1 MTLSNEGFCAYSSI
15 LYRLFN
21 IFIFGQG
28 SPQSLLSPRAIHLQ
42 AMSYL
47 ENQISAFKSNLTS
60 SSNKLSNKRTAAAP
74 ANSTTSPAPSQ
85 ASITVKNDLKRK
97 RVEQPNTVFSQPKDT
112 GTGSHIITQV
122 TYALEKLK
130 EKDIQWTWQR
140 LGEYLSLHG
149 REEGYGQALKR
160 ILITHDKVKYQRVD
174 GKGEDFFSFRPIH
187 DIRSA
192 DELLGF
198 LQSQPT
204 AQALSVKDL
213 KDGWH
218 GALDAIDDL
227 EKQGKLSVTRH
238 KKDDSPRFVW
248 PNDPSLFFPIDQEFK
263 TMWQKIKLPE
273 PGALADELE
282 REGLTPANK
291 SRSVKAKPVKQ
302 ENKTKRAR
310 KGGKTTNTH
319 MAGVL
324 RDYSHLKK

>member
-1 MTLSNEGFCAYSSI
+1 
-15 LYRLFN
+15 
-21 IFIFGQG
+21 
-28 SPQSLLSPRAIHLQ
+28 
-42 AMSYL
+42 MSYL
-47 ENQISAFKSNLTS
+47 DNQISAFRSNLTS

-74 ANSTTSPAPSQ
+74 ANSTPSPAPSQ
-85 ASITVKNDLKRK
+85 APVTVKNDLKRK
-97 RVEQPNTVFSQPKDT
+97 RVEQTNAVFSQPKDT

-130 EKDIQWTWQR
+130 EQEAPWKWQR

-149 REEGYGQALKR
+149 REKEYGQALKT
-160 ILITHDKVKYQRVD
+160 ILITHDKVKYEMVD
-174 GKGEDFFSFRPIH
+174 GKDEDLFSFQPIH
-187 DIRSA
+187 NIRSA
-192 DELLGF
+192 DQLLGY
-198 LQSQPT
+198 LQSQRT
-204 AQALSVKDL
+204 AKGLNVKDL

-227 EKQGKLSVTRH
+227 EKQGKLSVTRN
-238 KKDDSPRFVW
+238 KKDDSARFVW

-291 SRSVKAKPVKQ
+291 SRFVKAKPVKQ
-302 ENKTKRAR
+302 ESKTKRTR

>member
-1 MTLSNEGFCAYSSI
+1 
-15 LYRLFN
+15 
-21 IFIFGQG
+21 
-28 SPQSLLSPRAIHLQ
+28 
-42 AMSYL
+42 MSYL
-47 ENQISAFKSNLTS
+47 DNQISAFKSNLTS
-60 SSNKLSNKRTAAAP
+60 SSNKISNKRTAAAP
-74 ANSTTSPAPSQ
+74 ANSTPSPAPSQ
-85 ASITVKNDLKRK
+85 TSITVKNDLKRK
-97 RVEQPNTVFSQPKDT
+97 RVEQANTVFSQPKDT

-130 EKDIQWTWQR
+130 EKDVPWTWQR

-149 REEGYGQALKR
+149 REKGYGQALKK
-160 ILITHDKVKYQRVD
+160 ILIDHPKVNYQRID
-174 GKGEDFFSFRPIH
+174 GKDNDMFSFRPIH
-187 DIRSA
+187 NIRSA
-192 DELLGF
+192 DALLGY
-198 LQSQPT
+198 LQSQRT
-204 AQALSVKDL
+204 SQALSVKDL
-213 KDGWH
+213 RDGWH
-218 GALDAIDDL
+218 GALDAIDNL

-238 KKDDSPRFVW
+238 RKDDSARFVW
-248 PNDPSLFFPIDQEFK
+248 PNDPSLFFSIDQEFK

-302 ENKTKRAR
+302 EKKTKRAR

>member
-1 MTLSNEGFCAYSSI
+1 
-15 LYRLFN
+15 
-21 IFIFGQG
+21 
-28 SPQSLLSPRAIHLQ
+28 
-42 AMSYL
+42 MSYL
-47 ENQISAFKSNLTS
+47 DNQISAFKSNLTS

-74 ANSTTSPAPSQ
+74 ANATSSPAPSQ
-85 ASITVKNDLKRK
+85 ASTTVKIDLKRK
-97 RVEQPNTVFSQPKDT
+97 RVGQANTAFSQPKDI

-130 EKDIQWTWQR
+130 EKDVPWTWQR

-149 REEGYGQALKR
+149 REKGYGQALKT
-160 ILITHDKVKYQRVD
+160 ILISHDKVTYEKVD
-174 GKGEDFFSFRPIH
+174 GKEKDLFSFRPIH
-187 DIRSA
+187 NIRSA
-192 DELLGF
+192 DGLLGY
-198 LQSQPT
+198 LQSQST

-218 GALDAIDDL
+218 GALDAINNL

-238 KKDDSPRFVW
+238 KKDDSARFVW
-248 PNDPSLFFPIDQEFK
+248 PNDPSLFFSIDQEFK
-263 TMWQKIKLPE
+263 TMWQKITLPE

-291 SRSVKAKPVKQ
+291 SRSVKVKPIKQ
-302 ENKTKRAR
+302 EHKTKRAR

-319 MAGVL
+319 MVGVL

>member
-1 MTLSNEGFCAYSSI
+1 
-15 LYRLFN
+15 
-21 IFIFGQG
+21 
-28 SPQSLLSPRAIHLQ
+28 
-42 AMSYL
+42 MSYL

-60 SSNKLSNKRTAAAP
+60 SSNKLSNKRTIAAS
-74 ANSTTSPAPSQ
+74 ANATPSLAPSQ
-85 ASITVKNDLKRK
+85 ASLVATNEVKRK
-97 RVEQPNTVFSQPKDT
+97 RVEQANTVFSQPKDT
-112 GTGSHIITQV
+112 GTGVHIITQV
-122 TYALEKLK
+122 TYALDKLK
-130 EKDIQWTWQR
+130 EKDVPWTWQR

-149 REEGYGQALKR
+149 REKGYGQALKT
-160 ILITHDKVKYQRVD
+160 ILRNHEKVNYQKID
-174 GKGEDFFSFRPIH
+174 GNEKDLFSFRPIH

-192 DELLGF
+192 DGLLRY

-218 GALDAIDDL
+218 GALDTIDSL

-238 KKDDSPRFVW
+238 KKDDSARFVW
-248 PNDPSLFFPIDQEFK
+248 LNAPSLVFSIDQEFK

-291 SRSVKAKPVKQ
+291 SRAVKVKPVKQ
-302 ENKTKRAR
+302 EKKTKRAR

>member
-1 MTLSNEGFCAYSSI
+1 
-15 LYRLFN
+15 
-21 IFIFGQG
+21 
-28 SPQSLLSPRAIHLQ
+28 
-42 AMSYL
+42 MSYL
-47 ENQISAFKSNLTS
+47 DNQISAFKSNLTS

-74 ANSTTSPAPSQ
+74 SNTTPSPAPLQ
-85 ASITVKNDLKRK
+85 ASATVKNDLKRK
-97 RVEQPNTVFSQPKDT
+97 RVEQTSTVYSQPKDT

-130 EKDIQWTWQR
+130 EKDVPWTWQR

-149 REEGYGQALKR
+149 REKNYGQTLKK
-160 ILITHDKVKYQRVD
+160 ILMTHEKVNYQEID
-174 GKGEDFFSFRPIH
+174 GKGKDLFSFRPIH
-187 DIRSA
+187 NIRSA
-192 DELLGF
+192 DGLLGY

-218 GALDAIDDL
+218 GALEAIDNL
-227 EKQGKLSVTRH
+227 ERQGKLSVTRH
-238 KKDDSPRFVW
+238 KKDDSARFVW
-248 PNDPSLFFPIDQEFK
+248 PNDPSLFFSIDQEFK

-291 SRSVKAKPVKQ
+291 SRSIKVKPVKQ
-302 ENKTKRAR
+302 ENKKKRAR

>member
-1 MTLSNEGFCAYSSI
+1 MI
-15 LYRLFN
+15 
-21 IFIFGQG
+21 
-28 SPQSLLSPRAIHLQ
+28 LSPPFHTKSVQHIDGEVACKACLGSTHPH

-47 ENQISAFKSNLTS
+47 DTQISAFKSNLTS
-60 SSNKLSNKRTAAAP
+60 SSNKLSNKRAAP
-74 ANSTTSPAPSQ
+74 APAPAISIPSSAPSQ
-85 ASITVKNDLKRK
+85 ASIAVKSDLKRK
-97 RVEQPNTVFSQPKDT
+97 RVEQANTIFSQPKDT

-130 EKDIQWTWQR
+130 EKDIPWTWQR

-149 REEGYGQALKR
+149 RDKGYGQALKTILMKHEKVNYER
-160 ILITHDKVKYQRVD
+160 ID
-174 GKGEDFFSFRPIH
+174 GKEKDLFSFRPIH
-187 DIRSA
+187 NIRSA
-192 DELLGF
+192 DELLRY

-218 GALDAIDDL
+218 GALDAIDNL

-238 KKDDSPRFVW
+238 KKDDSARFVW
-248 PNDPSLFFPIDQEFK
+248 PNDPSLFFSIDEEFK

-302 ENKTKRAR
+302 EKKTKRAR

>member
-1 MTLSNEGFCAYSSI
+1 
-15 LYRLFN
+15 
-21 IFIFGQG
+21 
-28 SPQSLLSPRAIHLQ
+28 
-42 AMSYL
+42 MSYL
-47 ENQISAFKSNLTS
+47 DNQISAFKSNLTS
-60 SSNKLSNKRTAAAP
+60 SSNKLSSKRTAAAHTNATP
-74 ANSTTSPAPSQ
+74 SPAPLQ
-85 ASITVKNDLKRK
+85 ASIAVNNDLKRK
-97 RVEQPNTVFSQPKDT
+97 RVQPDNTVFSQPKDT

-122 TYALEKLK
+122 TYALDKLK
-130 EKDIQWTWQR
+130 EKNDSWTWQR
-140 LGEYLSLHG
+140 LSEYLSLHG
-149 REEGYGQALKR
+149 REKGYGHTLKT
-160 ILITHDKVKYQRVD
+160 ILIKHDKVNYKEVD
-174 GKGEDFFSFRPIH
+174 GKGKDEFSFRPIH
-187 DIRSA
+187 NIRSA
-192 DELLGF
+192 DELLGH
-198 LQSQPT
+198 LQSQRT

-218 GALDAIDDL
+218 GALDAIDSL

-238 KKDDSPRFVW
+238 KKDDSARFVW
-248 PNDPSLFFPIDQEFK
+248 LNDPSLFFSIDQEFQ

-291 SRSVKAKPVKQ
+291 SRSVKVKPVKQ

>member
-1 MTLSNEGFCAYSSI
+1 
-15 LYRLFN
+15 
-21 IFIFGQG
+21 
-28 SPQSLLSPRAIHLQ
+28 
-42 AMSYL
+42 MSYL

-60 SSNKLSNKRTAAAP
+60 SSNKLSNKRTIAAS
-74 ANSTTSPAPSQ
+74 ANPTPSPAPSQ
-85 ASITVKNDLKRK
+85 ASLIVKNDLKRK
-97 RVEQPNTVFSQPKDT
+97 RVEQANTVFSQPKDT
-112 GTGSHIITQV
+112 GTGFHIITQV
-122 TYALEKLK
+122 TYALDKLK
-130 EKDIQWTWQR
+130 EKDVPWTWQR
-140 LGEYLSLHG
+140 LSEYLSLHG
-149 REEGYGQALKR
+149 REKGYGQALKT
-160 ILITHDKVKYQRVD
+160 ILMSHEKVNYQKID
-174 GKGEDFFSFRPIH
+174 GNEKDLFSFRPIH

-192 DELLGF
+192 DGLLRY

-218 GALDAIDDL
+218 GALDAIDSL

-238 KKDDSPRFVW
+238 KKDDSARFVW
-248 PNDPSLFFPIDQEFK
+248 LNDPSLFFSIDQEFK

-291 SRSVKAKPVKQ
+291 SRAVKVKPVKQ
-302 ENKTKRAR
+302 EKKTKRAR

>member
-1 MTLSNEGFCAYSSI
+1 
-15 LYRLFN
+15 
-21 IFIFGQG
+21 
-28 SPQSLLSPRAIHLQ
+28 
-42 AMSYL
+42 MSYL

-60 SSNKLSNKRTAAAP
+60 SSNKLSNKRTIAA
-74 ANSTTSPAPSQ
+74 STNATPSLAPSQ
-85 ASITVKNDLKRK
+85 ASLVAKNELKRK
-97 RVEQPNTVFSQPKDT
+97 RVEQANTVFSQPKDT
-112 GTGSHIITQV
+112 GTGNHIITQV
-122 TYALEKLK
+122 SYALDKLR
-130 EKDIQWTWQR
+130 EKDVLWTWQR

-149 REEGYGQALKR
+149 REKGYAQALKT
-160 ILITHDKVKYQRVD
+160 ILMNHGKVNYQKID
-174 GKGEDFFSFRPIH
+174 GNEKDLFSFRPIH
-187 DIRSA
+187 NIRSA
-192 DELLGF
+192 DGLLRY

-204 AQALSVKDL
+204 AQALSVKEL

-218 GALDAIDDL
+218 GALDAIDSL

-238 KKDDSPRFVW
+238 KKDDSARFVW
-248 PNDPSLFFPIDQEFK
+248 LNDPSLFFSIDQEFK

-291 SRSVKAKPVKQ
+291 SRAVKVKPVKQ
-302 ENKTKRAR
+302 EKKTKRAR